1 MSSIATPQRE
11 DSPIAPLP
19 SLLASG
25 YRATTI
31 GMVAL
36 VSLIAFEALAVAA
49 AMPTVAQALDGLP
62 LYALAFGGTL
72 ATSVMGLTLAGR
84 WCDARGPAPA
94 LWLGLASFII
104 GLVLAGAAVSMPM
117 LLAGRL
123 VQGLGGG
130 CMTVA
135 LYVLVARQ
143 YPEALRP
150 RLFAAFSAGWVVP
163 SLVGPALSGFIV
175 ESLGWRWVFLIV
187 PVLAL
192 PAAWLLR
199 PALRAAHASAGSG
212 QPTGASTP
220 IAWAIGAALATCLL
234 YLGGQ
239 LHGALSLAVM
249 LPAAVGVLLCAQRL
263 LPAGTLRG
271 GRGLPSVIALRGLAC
286 SAFFATEAFLP
297 LLLSR
302 ERGLSPSWAG
312 IALSIGALGWFAG
325 SWYQGHSRSGWSRHR
340 FLRTGTRAMCAGLL
354 LTFGLVWPALPIP
367 VAIAGWALTGLG
379 MGMISASLSVLT
391 LALSAPHEQG
401 RNSSALQLCEA
412 LAVAATLAIGGSLFS
427 LLLERAPQAAYL
439 TTFAIAGLAAMA
451 GAWIVG
457 RIGAHRG
464 ATA

>member
-1 MSSIATPQRE
+1 MPSPDTCTDIASSVCPAT
-11 DSPIAPLP
+11 SILAP
-19 SLLASG
+19 A
-25 YRATTI
+25 YRATTM

-36 VSLIAFEALAVAA
+36 ISLIAFEALAVAA

-72 ATSVMGLTLAGR
+72 ATSVIGMTLAGR
-84 WCDARGPAPA
+84 WSDARGPAPA
-94 LWLGLASFII
+94 LWLGLGSFVI
-104 GLVLAGAAVSMPM
+104 GLMLAGTAVSMPM

-143 YPEALRP
+143 YPDTLRP

-163 SLVGPALSGFIV
+163 SLIGPALSGIIV
-175 ESLGWRWVFLIV
+175 ETIGWRWVFLIV

-192 PAAWLLR
+192 PAGWLLR
-199 PALRAAHASAGSG
+199 PALRTVTSAAAAARPS
-212 QPTGASTP
+212 PSTAP
-220 IAWAIGAALATCLL
+220 VAWATGAALGTCLL

-239 LHGALSLAVM
+239 LHGAISLALL
-249 LPAAVGVLLCAQRL
+249 LPAAALVLFCAQRL
-263 LPAGTLRG
+263 LPTGTLHAA
-271 GRGLPSVIALRGLAC
+271 RGLPSVIALRGLAS

-325 SWYQGHSRSGWSRHR
+325 SWYQGHSRNGWSRHR
-340 FLRTGTRAMCAGLL
+340 FLRTGTTAMCAGLL
-354 LTFGLVWPALPIP
+354 LTISLVWPAMPIP

-427 LLLERAPQAAYL
+427 LLLEQATQAAYL
-439 TTFAIAGLAAMA
+439 TTFAIAGLAALT
-451 GAWIVG
+451 GASVVG
-457 RIGAHRG
+457 RIGAPRG
-464 ATA
+464 TTA